1 MRHQG
6 RSYALQALYQAELLE
21 SKAMK
26 HADRFLDQLETS
38 PEVKLFARELVEGT
52 LLHRKHIDRY
62 LRRNLEHWKLNRL
75 STTVRNILRMAAYEL
90 YHHPELSH
98 SVIINEA
105 VELCKDF
112 VDDSS
117 HALTNSVLQR
127 VYDQIIAERKTKAQA
142 KSEAGST
149 DENSKISTLADENPA
164 DENSADENS
173 ADENSADENSEI
185 TTLAAENSTA
195 ENSTDEPDKE
205 MPAPVSLYRRK

>member
-26 HADRFLDQLETS
+26 HADRFLEQLDTS
-38 PEVKLFARELVEGT
+38 PEVKLYARELVEGT

-75 STTVRNILRMAAYEL
+75 SATVRNILRLAAYEL
-90 YHHPELSH
+90 YHHSELSH

-112 VDDSS
+112 VDDSA

-127 VYDQIIAERKTKAQA
+127 VYDQITEERKTKALA
-142 KSEAGST
+142 KI
-149 DENSKISTLADENPA
+149 DETPK
-164 DENSADENS
+164 
-173 ADENSADENSEI
+173 
-185 TTLAAENSTA
+185 
-195 ENSTDEPDKE
+195 DEPLKE
-205 MPAPVSLYRRK
+205 KPVPESKYKRR

>member
-1 MRHQG
+1 
-6 RSYALQALYQAELLE
+6 
-21 SKAMK
+21 
-26 HADRFLDQLETS
+26 
-38 PEVKLFARELVEGT
+38 
-52 LLHRKHIDRY
+52 
-62 LRRNLEHWKLNRL
+62 
-75 STTVRNILRMAAYEL
+75 MAAYEL

-127 VYDQIIAERKTKAQA
+127 VYDQIIEERKTKAQA

-149 DENSKISTLADENPA
+149 DENSKITTLADENSTDENSKNTALA
-164 DENSADENS
+164 DENPTDE
-173 ADENSADENSEI
+173 I
-185 TTLAAENSTA
+185 L
-195 ENSTDEPDKE
+195 TDEPDKE

>member
-26 HADRFLDQLETS
+26 HADRFLEQLDTS
-38 PEVKLFARELVEGT
+38 PGVKLYARELVEGT

-75 STTVRNILRMAAYEL
+75 SATVRNILRLAAYEL

-98 SVIINEA
+98 NVIINEA

-112 VDDSS
+112 VDDSA

-127 VYDQIIAERKTKAQA
+127 VYDQIIEERKTKVLE
-142 KSEAGST
+142 KK
-149 DENSKISTLADENPA
+149 DETLK
-164 DENSADENS
+164 
-173 ADENSADENSEI
+173 
-185 TTLAAENSTA
+185 
-195 ENSTDEPDKE
+195 DEPLKE
-205 MPAPVSLYRRK
+205 KPVPESKYKRR